1 MANVIGGKAIQKR
14 MSQLVGELKGPVTE
28 RTLTA
33 AMLVAQSEAALLT
46 PVDTSTL
53 INSAGRFV
61 RATQNGAI
69 GTIYYTADYAAYVH
83 EASGSM
89 KGQPRTNGNGVYWAP
104 NGEPK
109 FLEKGVENA
118 IPEMRRIV
126 LKGYRV

>member
-1 MANVIGGKAIQKR
+1 MAKVIGGKAIQKR

-33 AMLVAQSEAALLT
+33 AIIVAQSEAALLT

-61 RATQNGAI
+61 RATQTGAV

-83 EASGSM
+83 ESSGSM
-89 KGQPRTNGNGVYWAP
+89 KGQPRANGNGVYWAP